1 MPEIILGLTFE
12 AKLGVYF
19 EEVYAWH
26 NHKGPFNKRPGF
38 RMMEIFFLYLGFE
51 IPWWNK
57 AVDSPDLQMPKTMK
71 YLSNN
76 FTGDE
81 YSF

>member
-1 MPEIILGLTFE
+1 
-12 AKLGVYF
+12 
-19 EEVYAWH
+19 
-26 NHKGPFNKRPGF
+26 
-38 RMMEIFFLYLGFE
+38 MMEIFFLYLGFE

-76 FTGDE
+76 FAGDK
-81 YSF
+81 YSFRHAQVMRGLSRREEMN